1 MLIYIYIKSKG
12 AITMAENQNAQAQG
26 GPYTEQLPSNAKLF
40 SILAYIGLLWLLGLL
55 ISPEKTSPFVRNHV
69 NNGILLLIM
78 EGIAGVVGTLMG
90 LIPYVGWL
98 FELALWGCCVAVM
111 VMGIVAA
118 AKTKYFSIPV
128 IGDKIK
134 IVK

>member
-1 MLIYIYIKSKG
+1 
-12 AITMAENQNAQAQG
+12 MAENQNAQAQG